1 VYLFIAMRDPM
12 RVMEIQNIITGST
25 ISTYL
30 ERVLLFEDA
39 GGKLPHLYPL
49 LALSHVPRIHP
60 HPLLPLLVWMIFSL
74 LLMCNVPIDYSG
86 VEDDS
91 ICHRGAGRRGCSKV
105 ARDTDHNL
113 DTFKAEIDVL
123 PADVVKTGARV
134 TSYII
139 AKAET

>member
-1 VYLFIAMRDPM
+1 
-12 RVMEIQNIITGST
+12 
-25 ISTYL
+25 
-30 ERVLLFEDA
+30 
-39 GGKLPHLYPL
+39 
-49 LALSHVPRIHP
+49 
-60 HPLLPLLVWMIFSL
+60 MIFSL

-91 ICHRGAGRRGCSKV
+91 ICHRGARRRGCSKV